1 MDGFSVD
8 REALLTALQNVVHES
23 AGNDGAICTTF
34 ILISEWMGSDGKYY
48 SLVVTDEQSPP
59 WRHEG
64 LINYALANE
73 IYSSDEEEEEP
84 DA

>member
-1 MDGFSVD
+1 MEGFSVD
-8 REALLTALQNVVHES
+8 RETLLNAIQNVVQES
-23 AGNDGAICTTF
+23 IDNNGAICTTF
-34 ILISEWMGSDGKYY
+34 VLISEWMGSDGKYY

-73 IYSSDEEEEEP
+73 IYTSDEEEE
-84 DA
+84 DTDG